1 MGFQMENQ
9 MPGSDSNPF
18 LSTEIRPQ
26 AGRDVGKSPF
36 WLVVVGII
44 LGYVMMSVVH
54 AKNRQIFRTIQED
67 VFRIPLTGR
76 GLDIRMAF
84 LVLGAFLTLGI
95 ITVLSISWVLR
106 RIWK

>member
-1 MGFQMENQ
+1 MEKEL
-9 MPGSDSNPF
+9 PDSGSNPF
-18 LSTEIRPQ
+18 LSTDIGPH
-26 AGRDVGKSPF
+26 AGRDGAKSRF

-67 VFRIPLTGR
+67 VFGIPLTGR

-84 LVLGAFLTLGI
+84 FVLGAFLTLGI
-95 ITVLSISWVLR
+95 ITVLSLSWVLR
-106 RIWK
+106 RMWK